1 MVDVEIGK
9 FRENRTPLISLAR
22 FKFIQPLL
30 DVMKADCF
38 TIRVAGGSLNFLQV
52 QTEHPS
58 SRLSDIRSGRT
69 LIIASVAD
77 PGMMKYFMPSPALKP
92 AW

>member
-9 FRENRTPLISLAR
+9 FRENRTPLISLARFNR

-58 SRLSDIRSGRT
+58 SRLSDIRSGSNIDNR
-69 LIIASVAD
+69 IC
-77 PGMMKYFMPSPALKP
+77 G
-92 AW
+92 

>member
-1 MVDVEIGK
+1 MMRGWIMVDVEIGK

-58 SRLSDIRSGRT
+58 SRLSDIRSGCNIDNR
-69 LIIASVAD
+69 IC
-77 PGMMKYFMPSPALKP
+77 G
-92 AW
+92 